1 MPATKPYE
9 TKTLG
14 EGVDATAPDG
24 TAVRLLLSLAGGSM
38 AHFEL
43 PAGAVSHAVT
53 HRTVEEIWFVV
64 SGRGAIWRRQG
75 DVESIDPLGPGTSL
89 TIPLGAAFQFRADAG
104 SALAFVAIT
113 MPPWPGMEE
122 AVSVAGPMV
131 AHRRGRLAA
140 PLRAAGSLI
149 AQKPPKRRISS
160 AVEQRFC
167 KPKVGGSIPSSG
179 TKASQQVSRQIAFRR
194 SRAGR
199 AVDTPL

>member
-64 SGRGAIWRRQG
+64 SGRGSIWRRQ
-75 DVESIDPLGPGTSL
+75 DVQERIDPLAPGTSL
-89 TIPLGAAFQFRADAG
+89 TIPLGTAFQFRAEA
-104 SALAFVAIT
+104 SSPLAFVAIT
-113 MPPWPGMEE
+113 MPPWPGMDE
-122 AVSVAGPMV
+122 ALPTRGPWTPTV
-131 AHRRGRLAA
+131 
-140 PLRAAGSLI
+140 AAGS
-149 AQKPPKRRISS
+149 A
-160 AVEQRFC
+160 
-167 KPKVGGSIPSSG
+167 
-179 TKASQQVSRQIAFRR
+179 
-194 SRAGR
+194 
-199 AVDTPL
+199 